1 MSSRLYRHIYNIN
14 TLYAAWRKVRSSAL
28 GSSSEKIRNE
38 AKDFEA
44 RMPVSLKEIQSA
56 LTKKQFRFTPQI
68 GVAPTKS
75 NGSRRPIVLAPI
87 PNRIVQRALLDALH
101 LKVPFIRHVF
111 AVPTSF
117 GGIPDKRVSMAI
129 AAAKKAMKDGAKYYI
144 RSDIPNFF
152 TKIDK
157 ALVLELFAEHVKCP
171 DTFSLFEAAL
181 QTDLANLD
189 ALRRERIDELF
200 PIGVQGVA
208 QGSPLSPLVANIYL
222 YSFDMKMNQEGI
234 TCLRYIDDFLLLG
247 PDNSSVQKAFKAS
260 LIELKSLGLDAYSPH
275 SRPDKASFGLAAKGV
290 DFLGCTVT
298 PGLVQPST
306 KSRSKFRERIQSD
319 LDSSLRMMRAGAKQG
334 VINHRGTYS
343 GALQHLDRV
352 ILGWG
357 KAFSF
362 CQTDAQW
369 ATSID
374 AYISQKLAH
383 FEQDTKQILK
393 GASSVTRRRILGV
406 RLLVEVNF
414 DQDSKDVSSAV

>member
-56 LTKKQFRFTPQI
+56 LTKKQFLFAPQI
-68 GVAPTKS
+68 GVAPTKP

-101 LKVPFIRHVF
+101 LKVPFIKHVF

-144 RSDIPNFF
+144 RSDIPEFF

-157 ALVLELFAEHVKCP
+157 AFVLELFAKHVRCP

-181 QTDLANLD
+181 RTDLANLD
-189 ALRRERIDELF
+189 ALRREQIDELF

-222 YSFDMKMNQEGI
+222 YSFDMKMNREGI

-247 PDNSSVQKAFKAS
+247 PDSGTVQKAFKAS
-260 LIELKSLGLDAYSPH
+260 MNELKELGLTAYSPH
-275 SRPDKASFGLAAKGV
+275 ARPDKASQGPSSQGV

-298 PGLVQPST
+298 PGLVQPSK
-306 KSRSKFRERIQSD
+306 KSRSKFRERIRLD
-319 LDSSLRMMRAGAKQG
+319 LEASMRMMRAGAKQG

-343 GALQHLDRV
+343 GALQNLDRV

-362 CQTDAQW
+362 CQTDAHW
-369 ATSID
+369 ACGID
-374 AYISQKLAH
+374 TYISQELAR
-383 FEQDTKQILK
+383 FERDTKVLLK
-393 GASSVTRRRILGV
+393 GLGQVTQRRVLGV
-406 RLLVEVNF
+406 RLLVEVNAGHSG
-414 DQDSKDVSSAV
+414 DDISSDL